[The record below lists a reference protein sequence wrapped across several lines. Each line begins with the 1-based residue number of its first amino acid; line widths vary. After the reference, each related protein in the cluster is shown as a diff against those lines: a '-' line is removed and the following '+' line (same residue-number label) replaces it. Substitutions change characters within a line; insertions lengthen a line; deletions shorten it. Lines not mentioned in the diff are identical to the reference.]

1 MGLFD
6 LDDRLS
12 WRQAAEFL
20 GVSKSAFFRLVE
32 KGEIPAHGV
41 LEVGRFYLKSEC
53 RAYLQRVREARARK
67 LRCRE
72 SVARQAKKT

>member
-41 LEVGRFYLKSEC
+41 TEIGRFYLKSEC
-53 RAYLQRVREARARK
+53 RAYLQRVREARSKKAARGK
-67 LRCRE
+67 
-72 SVARQAKKT
+72 SVARQAEKN

>member
-1 MGLFD
+1 MGLYD

-41 LEVGRFYLKSEC
+41 LEIGRFYLKSEC
-53 RAYLQRVREARARK
+53 RAYLQRVREARAK
-67 LRCRE
+67 KARCAKPV
-72 SVARQAKKT
+72 SRQAEKT